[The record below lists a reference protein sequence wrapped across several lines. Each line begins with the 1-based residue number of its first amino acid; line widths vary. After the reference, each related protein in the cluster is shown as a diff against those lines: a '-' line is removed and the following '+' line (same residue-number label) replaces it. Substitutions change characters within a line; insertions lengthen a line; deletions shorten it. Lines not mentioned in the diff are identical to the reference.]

1 MKNVFKSNRLIV
13 PIYINEKLVLDMLA
27 IMEDGFS
34 MVSQVNY
41 TENSENNNSNGID
54 AGVDTSSLLSKLLKI
69 NVSGTIN
76 NSSSKEEKEF
86 VSKEKVHTNVSLLSK
101 FITYLENQKILK
113 SDINISEI
121 NIGDFIEIEGELQ
134 KNPLIN
140 YMDLFVDLQLKVLA
154 QRAPMLNKLKDKM
167 QRKIAETDLNATMKY
182 DLNTR
187 LESMPKNNQICHGDF
202 NPSNIIIKPDGI
214 PYVID
219 WAHVTQG
226 NGAADAAR
234 TYLLFNLDGKKEEAE
249 IYLRKFSEKS
259 NTEKRLIQKW
269 IPIVAA
275 AHLSKASEEERAF
288 LMNWIDVVDY
298 N

>member
-1 MKNVFKSNRLIV
+1 MEAIAERKTKTVYRDNDKTIKLFVENYSKSNILNEALNQARVEETGLNV
-13 PIYINEKLVLDMLA
+13 PKLLEVTKMDNRWALVSEHIEGRSLQEIMDENPEKL
-27 IMEDGFS
+27 
-34 MVSQVNY
+34 
-41 TENSENNNSNGID
+41 
-54 AGVDTSSLLSKLLKI
+54 
-69 NVSGTIN
+69 
-76 NSSSKEEKEF
+76 EE
-86 VSKEKVHTNVSLLSK
+86 
-101 FITYLENQKILK
+101 
-113 SDINISEI
+113 
-121 NIGDFIEIEGELQ
+121 
-134 KNPLIN
+134 

-202 NPSNIIIKPDGI
+202 NPSNIIIKTDGTS
-214 PYVID
+214 YVID

-249 IYLRKFSEKS
+249 SYLRKFSEKS